1 MSSVSVAVSKVLRKT
16 SGVTDVLKETPD
28 LWEHE
33 RIAWAEGRVRV
44 AGVDEAGRGP
54 LAGPVVAAAVI
65 LPQTG
70 FDTQGITDSKK
81 LSESARERLFEHLS
95 AAEAVR
101 IGVGIIHAP
110 EIDRINILRATHQ
123 AMRYALA
130 ALPDSVDVVLV
141 DGLPVPHLHTD
152 CRSLVK
158 GDSRSFSIAA
168 ASIIAKVTRD
178 RLMAGEY
185 HALYPEY
192 NFARHKGY
200 PSPEHLAAL
209 EAHGPCA
216 IHRRTFGPVAQQC
229 LIFETVPE
237 EKATK

>member
-1 MSSVSVAVSKVLRKT
+1 MPSASAAVSSEPSLA
-16 SGVTDVLKETPD
+16 SPD

-33 RIAWAEGRVRV
+33 RLAWSEGRLLV
-44 AGVDEAGRGP
+44 AGIDEAGRGP

-70 FDTQGITDSKK
+70 FDAKGITDSKK
-81 LSESARERLFEHLS
+81 LSPQARERLFERLCADDS
-95 AAEAVR
+95 VR
-101 IGVGIIHAP
+101 IGIGIIDAP
-110 EIDRINILRATHQ
+110 EIDRFNILQATYQ
-123 AMRYALA
+123 AMRAALA
-130 ALPDSVDVVLV
+130 ALPDPVHTVLV
-141 DGLPVPHLHTD
+141 DGLPVPNLHTD

-185 HALYPEY
+185 HERFPEY

-216 IHRRTFGPVAQQC
+216 IHRRSFGPVAQKC
-229 LIFETVPE
+229 LSF
-237 EKATK
+237 

>member
-1 MSSVSVAVSKVLRKT
+1 MPSVSAAVSSRPVL
-16 SGVTDVLKETPD
+16 LPAYD

-33 RIAWAEGRVRV
+33 RIAWSEGRLLV
-44 AGVDEAGRGP
+44 AGIDEAGRGP

-65 LPQTG
+65 LPQTS
-70 FDTQGITDSKK
+70 FDPKGITDSKK
-81 LSESARERLFEHLS
+81 LSPQARERLFERLCTDDS
-95 AAEAVR
+95 VR
-101 IGVGIIHAP
+101 IGIGIIDAG
-110 EIDRINILRATHQ
+110 EIDRLNILQATYQ
-123 AMRYALA
+123 AMRAALA
-130 ALPDSVDVVLV
+130 ALPEPVHAVLV
-141 DGLPVPHLHTD
+141 DGLPVPNLHTD

-185 HALYPEY
+185 HARYPEY

-216 IHRRTFGPVAQQC
+216 IHRRSFGPVAQKC
-229 LIFETVPE
+229 LLFEPS
-237 EKATK
+237 K

>member
-1 MSSVSVAVSKVLRKT
+1 MSSVSAAVSKT
-16 SGVTDVLKETPD
+16 ITPVSAD

-33 RIAWAEGRVRV
+33 RLAWSDGRLLI

-70 FDTQGITDSKK
+70 FDTKGITDSKK
-81 LSESARERLFEHLS
+81 LSPQARERLFEHLCTNS
-95 AAEAVR
+95 SVH
-101 IGVGIIHAP
+101 IGVGIVDAP
-110 EIDRINILRATHQ
+110 EIDRLNILRATHH
-123 AMRYALA
+123 AMRCAIA
-130 ALPDSVDVVLV
+130 ALPVPVDAVLV
-141 DGLPVPHLHTD
+141 DGLAVPSLHTD
-152 CRSLVK
+152 CRALVK
-158 GDSRSFSIAA
+158 GDSLSFSIAA

-185 HALYPEY
+185 HERYPEY

-209 EAHGPCA
+209 ETHGPCD
-216 IHRRTFGPVAQQC
+216 IHRRSFGPVAQKC
-229 LIFETVPE
+229 LSL
-237 EKATK
+237 